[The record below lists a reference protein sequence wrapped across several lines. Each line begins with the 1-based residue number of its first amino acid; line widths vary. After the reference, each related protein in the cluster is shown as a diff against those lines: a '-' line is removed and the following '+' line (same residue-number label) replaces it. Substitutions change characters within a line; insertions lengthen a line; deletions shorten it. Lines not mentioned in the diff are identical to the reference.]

1 MRKLLFLLAMLPTL
15 LLAQTTDSW
24 VRFAVQYDYWA
35 PQESAF
41 TFVSNTNGDTILYH
55 QPTSNWEYLDT
66 IVDCNSGPYIITLT
80 EDMDVLSIRRNY
92 RENDKCPPW
101 TVQSSKMRHNKKNK
115 TIYYDNAVIKVYDL
129 PIFYLPKLS
138 HPDPSVDRRSGF
150 LPPSFSDSRNL
161 GAGLEIPYFWNLDK
175 DKDFTLKSR
184 LFESEHPL
192 FSGEYRQAF
201 KESDLIINLGFTEG
215 YKNTS
220 NTKKSGNKSHFFSQ
234 FVKKFKGEN
243 DT

>member
-1 MRKLLFLLAMLPTL
+1 MP
-15 LLAQTTDSW
+15 
-24 VRFAVQYDYWA
+24 VR
-35 PQESAF
+35 
-41 TFVSNTNGDTILYH
+41 G
-55 QPTSNWEYLDT
+55 TSGKT
-66 IVDCNSGPYIITLT
+66 CVPGTSHRAHPC
-80 EDMDVLSIRRNY
+80 
-92 RENDKCPPW
+92 K
-101 TVQSSKMRHNKKNK
+101 HNKKNK

-234 FVKKFKGEN
+234 FVKKFKGKKGSDNEFKLSLQKVSN
-243 DT
+243 KKYLKLYRIKNNLINYSRLNSNLIITPHIGGATFESVEKTDLYILNKYFRSKKII